1 MLRRSLSVAL
11 AALALV
17 AHASACMVFVPDE
30 PPVKPRPHP
39 VRPGR
44 VEVEELKVQL
54 IVDDFVARVKMEQ
67 LFVNRGGTEASGR
80 VVFPL
85 PKGAAVASFA
95 TIVNGKRILAE
106 VAEKAEARRAFQQL
120 VAQRKQPALLEYL
133 SGDIFQASVGTVP
146 AGETRLVELVFEYPL
161 QAAGGLYEWVLPLKA
176 GASSY
181 KALPHFSLDAKLK
194 TSFPLQGLYSPSH
207 SVEITR
213 KGPKEA
219 RVSFTKKAL
228 DLKQDLKLF
237 FSASDRDYGVSLM
250 THRMPPQDGYF
261 MLMINPPAD
270 AGGQQVARD
279 VSIVLD
285 VSGSMR
291 GDKLAQAKKAVQF
304 VVSRL
309 GDEDRFEVL
318 AFSSTV
324 KRLTGKKLWPADAEH
339 EQKAA
344 QALART
350 RARGGTNIH
359 ASLIQ
364 ALKSRQPNRPHIVV
378 FLTDGE
384 PTEGETDTY
393 DIHHDVKEANDGSRV
408 FVVGVGYDLDVKLM
422 DGLSQQNRGASVYIE
437 PEKQIDQEMARWFA
451 RISTPVLTDL
461 EIDFGD
467 AGTEL
472 VYPDTLPDLFAGEQ
486 LLLVGRYTS
495 PGDHLVTLK
504 GRSSAGVQEHLFD
517 LGFPAQE
524 TKRDFL
530 PRLWA
535 KRRVG
540 YLLDRIRLLGER
552 KELKDEVVTLAK
564 EYSIATPYTSFL
576 VRGPTT
582 SRDKVLARKGKRAFV
597 KSQKLRQLSGALKQR
612 YKAQPRSA
620 PSGYGGGRSGSRS
633 LRAAAPRKPT
643 RFRPAPVARSAP
655 AAAAPAEPADSFG
668 GGMLDD
674 DLGGDMGFAEAE
686 GLAADEA
693 MFDAA
698 PPPPAPEASR
708 MDLNATSGEA
718 AVNAAKTLAELKES
732 DVAGVAGPRADGAKQ
747 AGGKTFRQQGEVWMD
762 EAFDAS
768 AKLDEVAVK
777 FGSDAYFVLL
787 SEIPELAQWLS
798 VGEQVVVVVRGKVL
812 RVGPSGLDTLT
823 AEGVRKLLSKP

>member
-1 MLRRSLSVAL
+1 
-11 AALALV
+11 
-17 AHASACMVFVPDE
+17 
-30 PPVKPRPHP
+30 
-39 VRPGR
+39 

-67 LFVNRGGTEASGR
+67 LFVNRGGAAATGR

-95 TIVNGKRILAE
+95 TIVDGKRILAE
-106 VAEKAEARRAFQQL
+106 VAEKAAARRAFQQL

-146 AGETRLVELVFEYPL
+146 AGESRLVELVFEYPL
-161 QAAGGLYEWVLPLKA
+161 KAAGGLYEWVLPLKA
-176 GASSY
+176 GASTY
-181 KALPHFSLDAKLK
+181 RTIPQFSLDAKLK

-207 SVEITR
+207 QVEVTR
-213 KGPKEA
+213 KGPQEA
-219 RVSFTKKAL
+219 RVRFSRKAM

-250 THRMPPQDGYF
+250 THRLPPEDGYF

-270 AGGQQVARD
+270 AEVQQVARD

-291 GDKLAQAKKAVQF
+291 GEKLAQAKKAVKY

-324 KRLTGKKLWPADAEH
+324 KRLTGAKLWPADDAH

-350 RARGGTNIH
+350 RARGGTNVH

-384 PTEGETDTY
+384 PTEGETDTV

-408 FVVGVGYDLDVKLM
+408 FVVGVGYDLDVKLL

-437 PEKQIDQEMARWFA
+437 PDQQIDEEMARWFA

-461 EIDFGD
+461 AIDFGD

-486 LLLVGRYTS
+486 LLLVGRYTQ

-517 LGFPAQE
+517 LSFPEQQ
-524 TKRDFL
+524 TRRDFL

-576 VRGPTT
+576 VRGPAEMR
-582 SRDKVLARKGKRAFV
+582 SAMGQPIPKDQQGRIRSAFIKNKRLRSLARDLKARYKGG
-597 KSQKLRQLSGALKQR
+597 SGASR
-612 YKAQPRSA
+612 GVASA
-620 PSGYGGGRSGSRS
+620 GGR
-633 LRAAAPRKPT
+633 APLSTQVQSYSRKPT
-643 RFRPAPVARSAP
+643 RFRPSPIGRKLAP
-655 AAAAPAEPADSFG
+655 ATAAEPEPADAF
-668 GGMLDD
+668 
-674 DLGGDMGFAEAE
+674 GGDMDALGDMEEGLSDDLDDGPGYGSGSGGGGFA
-686 GLAADEA
+686 DEMA
-693 MFDAA
+693 FADAA
-698 PPPPAPEASR
+698 PPPAAAPEAAR
-708 MDLNATSGEA
+708 LDLNATSGEA
-718 AVNAAKTLAELKES
+718 AVNAAKKLAELKES
-732 DVAGVAGPRADGAKQ
+732 DVAGAAAPRSDGAKQ
-747 AGGKTFRQQGEVWMD
+747 AGGKVFRQQGEVWID
-762 EAFDAS
+762 EAYDAG
-768 AKLDEVAVK
+768 AKLDEVGVK
-777 FGSDAYFVLL
+777 FGSDAYFNLL
-787 SEIPELAQWLS
+787 GEIPELAQWLS

-812 RVGPSGLDTLT
+812 RVGETGKEDLT
-823 AEGVRKLLSKP
+823 AEEVAALFPAP